1 MNANASGMP
10 AKLAATPE
18 KVVRVERT
26 TLGVPSR
33 IAEYAI
39 RKPSRPPTT
48 AVTRLTSMLFLYAE
62 M

>member
-1 MNANASGMP
+1 
-10 AKLAATPE
+10 
-18 KVVRVERT
+18 VVRVERT

-48 AVTRLTSMLFLYAE
+48 AVTTLTSMLFLYAE